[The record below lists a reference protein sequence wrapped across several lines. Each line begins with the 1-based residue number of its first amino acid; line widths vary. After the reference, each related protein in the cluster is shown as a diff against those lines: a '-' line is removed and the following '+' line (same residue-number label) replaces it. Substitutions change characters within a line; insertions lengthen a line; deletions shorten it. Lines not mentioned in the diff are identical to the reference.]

1 MSQWIKSALSKIGP
15 YPYNPYLIFLLFFSL
30 QFSRFAGLI
39 VEVPLGIER
48 YKAFAFILLLSVPP
62 ALFFGIFAYIIGKY
76 RFWSST
82 SLVLYILEVAVA
94 QSFQFLYYPILRPI
108 LLDNFDYDLPPALT
122 VSPAMFIG
130 SLMLALFGLYVMHR
144 AERSIIQRLNEA
156 NTLVAQL
163 KADREDLINL
173 DEEIRSQSARFLHDR
188 FQSDLVLAAM
198 KLKSIST
205 SSSEEVNEVITKVI
219 TRLENSRGKDLK
231 NLIQILSPNFDSGG
245 LEGSLESLIQQHESD
260 TQISLKVDEASEKLS
275 AQQLLGVYRIIEQ
288 ALLNTIVH
296 GPVKQVEIEI
306 SVSSTG
312 KVEVSIS
319 DDGPGAEIGKLKPGV
334 GSAIIDSWVGILDGQ
349 KIIDTAPGRG
359 YRVQV
364 SFSQM

>member
-39 VEVPLGIER
+39 VEEPRGLER
-48 YKAFAFILLLSVPP
+48 YIAFAFILLLSVPP

-82 SLVLYILEVAVA
+82 SLLLYILEVSAA
-94 QSFQFLYYPILRPI
+94 QSFQFLYYPILRPT
-108 LLDNFDYDLPPALT
+108 LLRNFDYDLPPALT
-122 VSPAMFIG
+122 VSPPMFIA
-130 SLMLALFGLYVMHR
+130 SLILALFGLYVMHR

-156 NTLVAQL
+156 NSLVTQL
-163 KADREDLINL
+163 KVDREDLINL

-198 KLKSIST
+198 KLKSVST

-219 TRLENSRGKDLK
+219 SRLEESRSHDLK

-245 LEGSLESLIQQHESD
+245 LEGALEALIQQYEAEIKVSL
-260 TQISLKVDEASEKLS
+260 QIDDASENLS

-296 GPVKQVEIEI
+296 GPVKLVEIAV

-312 KVEVSIS
+312 KVEISIS
-319 DDGPGAEIGKLKPGV
+319 DDGPGAEIGMSKPGV
-334 GSAIIDSWVGILDGQ
+334 GSAIIDSWVGILNGE
-349 KIIDTAPGRG
+349 KVIKTAPERG
-359 YRVQV
+359 YQVQV
-364 SFSQM
+364 SFSRM

>member
-1 MSQWIKSALSKIGP
+1 MRLWIKSALSKIGP

-39 VEVPLGIER
+39 VEEPQGLER
-48 YKAFAFILLLSVPP
+48 YKAFAFILLLSAPP
-62 ALFFGIFAYIIGKY
+62 ALFFGIFAHIIGKY

-82 SLVLYILEVAVA
+82 SLFLYILEVSVA
-94 QSFQFLYYPILRPI
+94 QSFQFLYYPILRPT
-108 LLDNFDYDLPPALT
+108 LLSNFDYDLPPALT
-122 VSPAMFIG
+122 VSPPMFIA
-130 SLMLALFGLYVMHR
+130 SLILALFGLYVMHR

-198 KLKSIST
+198 KLKSISN

-245 LEGSLESLIQQHESD
+245 LEGSLEALIQQNESD
-260 TQISLKVDEASEKLS
+260 IQISLQIDDASENLS

-296 GPVKQVEIEI
+296 GPAKQAEIAV
-306 SVSSTG
+306 SVSTAG
-312 KVEVSIS
+312 MVEVSVS
-319 DDGPGAEIGKLKPGV
+319 DDGPGAEKGKSKPGV
-334 GSAIIDSWVGILDGQ
+334 GSTIIDSWVGILNGK

>member
-15 YPYNPYLIFLLFFSL
+15 YPYNPYFIFLLFFSL
-30 QFSRFAGLI
+30 QFSRFTGII
-39 VEVPLGIER
+39 VEESQGLER
-48 YKAFAFILLLSVPP
+48 FKAAAIILLLSIPP
-62 ALFFGIFAYIIGKY
+62 ALFFASLAYIFGKH
-76 RFWSST
+76 RFWSSE
-82 SLVLYILEVAVA
+82 SLIAYILEVALA
-94 QSFQFLYYPILRPI
+94 QSFQFFYYPILRPFFI
-108 LLDNFDYDLPPALT
+108 ARYDYDLPPALT
-122 VSPAMFIG
+122 VSPGLFAG
-130 SLMLALFGLYVMHR
+130 SLILTLFGLYVMHR

-198 KLKSIST
+198 KLKSVST

-231 NLIQILSPNFDSGG
+231 NIIQILSPNFESGG
-245 LEGSLESLIQQHESD
+245 LEGSLEALIQQHESD
-260 TQISLKVDEASEKLS
+260 TQISLQIDDASENLS

-296 GPVKQVEIEI
+296 GPAKQVEIAI

-312 KVEVSIS
+312 TVEVSIS
-319 DDGPGAEIGKLKPGV
+319 DDGPGAEIGKSKPGV
-334 GSAIIDSWVGILDGQ
+334 GSAIIDSWVGILNGK

-364 SFSQM
+364 SFSRM

>member
-1 MSQWIKSALSKIGP
+1 
-15 YPYNPYLIFLLFFSL
+15 
-30 QFSRFAGLI
+30 
-39 VEVPLGIER
+39 VEVPEGLER
-48 YKAFAFILLLSVPP
+48 YKAFLFILLLSVPP
-62 ALFFGIFAYIIGKY
+62 ALFFGIFAHIIGKY

-82 SLVLYILEVAVA
+82 SLVLYILEVSVA
-94 QSFQFLYYPILRPI
+94 QSFQFLYYPILRPT
-108 LLDNFDYDLPPALT
+108 LLSNFDYDLPPALT
-122 VSPAMFIG
+122 VSPPMFIA
-130 SLMLALFGLYVMHR
+130 SLILALFGLYVMHR

-156 NTLVAQL
+156 NSLVAQL
-163 KADREDLINL
+163 KVDREDLINL

-198 KLKSIST
+198 KLKSVST

-219 TRLENSRGKDLK
+219 SRLEESRSHDLK
-231 NLIQILSPNFDSGG
+231 NLIQILSPNLESGG
-245 LEGSLESLIQQHESD
+245 LEGALEALIQQYEAEIK
-260 TQISLKVDEASEKLS
+260 ISLQIDDASENLS

-296 GPVKQVEIEI
+296 GPVNLVEIAV

-312 KVEVSIS
+312 KVEISIS

-334 GSAIIDSWVGILDGQ
+334 GSAIIDSWVGILNGQ

>member
-39 VEVPLGIER
+39 VEEPQGSER
-48 YKAFAFILLLSVPP
+48 YKAFVFILLLSVPP

-76 RFWSST
+76 RFWSGT
-82 SLVLYILEVAVA
+82 SLVLYILEVSVA

-108 LLDNFDYDLPPALT
+108 LLENFDYDLPPALT
-122 VSPAMFIG
+122 VSPPMFIA
-130 SLMLALFGLYVMHR
+130 SLILALFGLYVMHR

-156 NTLVAQL
+156 NTIVAQL

-205 SSSEEVNEVITKVI
+205 SSSDEVNEVITKVI
-219 TRLENSRGKDLK
+219 SRLE
-231 NLIQILSPNFDSGG
+231 
-245 LEGSLESLIQQHESD
+245 
-260 TQISLKVDEASEKLS
+260 A
-275 AQQLLGVYRIIEQ
+275 
-288 ALLNTIVH
+288 
-296 GPVKQVEIEI
+296 
-306 SVSSTG
+306 
-312 KVEVSIS
+312 
-319 DDGPGAEIGKLKPGV
+319 
-334 GSAIIDSWVGILDGQ
+334 
-349 KIIDTAPGRG
+349 KI
-359 YRVQV
+359 
-364 SFSQM
+364 